1 MRKLLALNIII
12 LILLGFAFSTEAVEN
27 SKQDNADSC
36 PGRCIESRKNCDL
49 SCSQIVGGGAKS
61 RERRLCV
68 IDCGTGQEECN
79 ERCLNPTPKPSL
91 KPERY
96 HDKSC
101 PNSCEFKAK
110 DCNQECT
117 KYTGGGAKS
126 EKKAMCRQECNDGLS
141 NCKNWCVS
149 PTPKPTLKP
158 NPIDDKPC
166 PEVCKYKNQ
175 DCEVNC
181 SAYIGGGAK
190 SEKRSKCM
198 SECKDFTDQCLNGC
212 KETE

>member
-1 MRKLLALNIII
+1 MRNFLVLNI
-12 LILLGFAFSTEAVEN
+12 LLLLFVGFLFIPQISN
-27 SKQDNADSC
+27 SEDDISC
-36 PGRCIESRKNCDL
+36 PEKCVESRKNCDL

-61 RERRLCV
+61 KERRECIKSCDGDQGL
-68 IDCGTGQEECN
+68 CN

-96 HDKSC
+96 HDKPC
-101 PNSCEFKAK
+101 PSSCELKAK

-126 EKKAMCRQECNDGLS
+126 SKKAVCRQECSDGFD
-141 NCKNWCVS
+141 NCKNWCVN

-158 NPIDDKPC
+158 NYLDDQPC
-166 PEVCKYKNQ
+166 PEVCKYKNF
-175 DCEVNC
+175 DCEASC
-181 SAYIGGGAK
+181 SIYMGGGAK
-190 SEKRSKCM
+190 SGKKSKCM
-198 SECKDFTDQCLNGC
+198 NECRDFNDQCLVGC